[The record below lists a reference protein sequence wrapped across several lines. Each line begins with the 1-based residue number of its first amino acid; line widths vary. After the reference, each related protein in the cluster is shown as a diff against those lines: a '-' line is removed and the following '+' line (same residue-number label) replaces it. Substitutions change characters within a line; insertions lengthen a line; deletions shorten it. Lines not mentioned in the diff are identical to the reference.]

1 MAIENRTGS
10 PVEKENFYGRK
21 GEISLAWKKIIDG
34 NSLILAAPRRVGK
47 TSFSKKI
54 LEQAEEKGW
63 KVLYL
68 DLERIQTEIAFAKYF
83 IDELNAYNRVG
94 KAIEKGK
101 KLISHLAKSV
111 KPKVSAA
118 GVEISMEWQAQK
130 EDVFEKLKEL
140 IKPDEKTLI
149 VVDELAI
156 FLNYLI
162 ECNENGIK
170 DVEFFLNW
178 LRGFRQIKGNQIR
191 WVFCSSVGIENF
203 VAMHNLSS
211 TLNDV
216 DSFELGGLNDK
227 ESHGLF
233 TELGKATGIKLSKE
247 CIDYALSKLGW
258 ALPFYIQVLFAE
270 IHTIKVLEDTDIISN
285 EVIDKAYMKLT
296 NKPHFNT
303 WDERLKEYGAMQIH
317 IRSVLNHLS
326 QTNDGEK
333 REVLHDLLY
342 RNIGDNYKTSR
353 QLSEILRI
361 LTNDGYIIRKANDKY
376 MFRSFLL
383 RDFWYNKFIV

>member
-21 GEISLAWKKIIDG
+21 GEVTLAWKKITNG

-54 LEQAEEKGW
+54 LEQAEQKGW

-68 DLERIQTEIAFAKYF
+68 DLERIQTEKAFVKYF
-83 IDELNAYNRVG
+83 VDELIAHNWMNKIV
-94 KAIEKGK
+94 EKGK
-101 KLISHLAKSV
+101 RLINSLAKI
-111 KPKVSAA
+111 KPKIATG
-118 GVEISMEWQAQK
+118 GVELSVEWQAEK
-130 EDVFEKLKEL
+130 GDVYEKLKEL

-162 ECNENGIK
+162 EASEDGIK
-170 DVEFFLNW
+170 NVEFFLNW
-178 LRGFRQIKGNQIR
+178 LRGFRQVKGNQIR
-191 WVFCSSVGIENF
+191 WIFCSSVGIENF
-203 VAMHNLSS
+203 VSMHNLSN

-216 DSFELGGLNDK
+216 DSFELGGLNNK

-233 TELGKATGIKLSKE
+233 TELGAAKEIELSNE
-247 CIDYALSKLGW
+247 CIDYALTKLGW

-270 IHTIKVLEDTDIISN
+270 IHTIKELEDIETISN
-285 EVIDKAYMKLT
+285 AVIDKAYTKLL

-303 WDERLKEYGAMQIH
+303 WDERLREYSTLQTY
-317 IRSVLNHLS
+317 IRLVLDHLS
-326 QTNDGEK
+326 QTTDGEK
-333 REVLHDLLY
+333 RETLHSLLY
-342 RNIGDNYKTSR
+342 RKIEDDYETNR
-353 QLSEILRI
+353 LLSEILRI
-361 LTNDGYIIRKANDKY
+361 LTNDGYIIREENGKY
-376 MFRSFLL
+376 LFRSFLL
-383 RDFWYNKFIV
+383 RDFWYNKFIA